1 MNKITLAFEKFAG
14 KIAWYTGKPIVFVS
28 ALFIVITWAIL
39 GPVFGYSDTW
49 QLVINTGTTIIT
61 FLMVFLMQSS
71 QNRDSKALQLKLD
84 ELIFKMQQADNIM
97 IDIEELSALQL
108 DELAKRYKQLRE
120 EVQNAP
126 NAKAKKNMIEEAFQE
141 DRLPKPKSKKA
152 KSKPSPAA
160 KTKKT
165 S

>member
-1 MNKITLAFEKFAG
+1 MNKITLVFEKFAG

-84 ELIFKMQQADNIM
+84 ELIFKMQQADNVM

-108 DELAKRYKQLRE
+108 DELSKRYKQLRE

-126 NAKAKKNMIEEAFQE
+126 NAKAKKNMI
-141 DRLPKPKSKKA
+141 
-152 KSKPSPAA
+152 
-160 KTKKT
+160 
-165 S
+165 